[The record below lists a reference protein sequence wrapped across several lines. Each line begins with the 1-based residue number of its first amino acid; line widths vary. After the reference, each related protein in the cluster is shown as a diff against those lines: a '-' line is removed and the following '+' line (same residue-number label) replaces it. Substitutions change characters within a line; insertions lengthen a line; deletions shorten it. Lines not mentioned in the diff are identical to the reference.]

1 MNDRNKLEIPSVSG
15 SPLREAATAALS
27 FNQNVARLP
36 VYNAG
41 MNVETARSLSGRT
54 DIVRLGSNENPFGC
68 SPAVMRALT
77 TAAFEPWR
85 YSDPACRALRTAL
98 SARTG
103 AAFDELVIGNG
114 SEELIAAISR
124 AFIVPGAQAVTVAPS
139 FGLHEIEPL
148 AAGAKVTKVPMTE
161 ALDFDVPG
169 LERSLAAAP
178 QLLFLPSPWNPVGPA
193 LDAPSLARLIDA
205 AAPSTLF
212 VLDEAY
218 REFAESDAPDGVEML
233 RKSGNPHVVLR
244 TFSKAWGLAGL
255 RVGYAVCSDAEIARV
270 IAAAKPPFNVNAAA
284 QAAAVAALE
293 DEPWMRTAVEKI
305 RVERERVR
313 RSLSDLGLRVA
324 PSLGNFLF
332 VDSKMDSRTLSSG
345 LVQDGIIVKPW
356 TEAGYRTFIRA
367 SIGSPDENDRLIA
380 ALGQRCGR

>member
-41 MNVETARSLSGRT
+41 MNVETARSLSGRN

-218 REFAESDAPDGVEML
+218 REFAESDAPDGVKML

-332 VDSKMDSRTLSSG
+332 IDSKMDSRTLSSG

>member
-1 MNDRNKLEIPSVSG
+1 MASNPS
-15 SPLREAATAALS
+15 RRATNAGLC
-27 FNQNVARLP
+27 FNPNVAGLP

-41 MNVETARSLSGRT
+41 MNVAVARTVSGRD
-54 DIVRLGSNENPFGC
+54 DIARLGSNENPFGC

-85 YSDPACRALRTAL
+85 YSDSACRSLRLAIGEH
-98 SARTG
+98 TG
-103 AAFDELVIGNG
+103 AAFDDVVVGNG

-124 AFIVPGAQAVTVAPS
+124 AFIVPGATVVTVAPS

-148 AAGAKVTKVPMTE
+148 AAGAVVRKVPMTE

-169 LERSLAAAP
+169 LERALAAAP
-178 QLLFLPSPWNPVGPA
+178 QMVLLPSPWNPVGPA
-193 LDAPSLARLIDA
+193 LDGPLLERLIRA

-218 REFAESDAPDGVEML
+218 REFADARLPDGIEVL
-233 RKSGNPHVVLR
+233 RQSGIPHVVLR

-255 RVGYAVCSDAEIARV
+255 RVGYGVCSDPEIARV

-284 QAAAVAALE
+284 QAAAVAALG
-293 DEPWMRTAVEKI
+293 DEPWMRSAVDRI

-313 RSLSDLGLRVA
+313 HSLTELGLPVA
-324 PSLGNFLF
+324 PSQGNFLF
-332 VDSKMDSRTLSSG
+332 FDCGTDSSSLATE
-345 LVQDGIIVKPW
+345 LVKDGIIVKPW
-356 TEAGYRTFIRA
+356 NEPGYRSFVRA
-367 SIGSPDENDRLIA
+367 SIGLPEENDRLIA
-380 ALGQRCGR
+380 ALARRTGR